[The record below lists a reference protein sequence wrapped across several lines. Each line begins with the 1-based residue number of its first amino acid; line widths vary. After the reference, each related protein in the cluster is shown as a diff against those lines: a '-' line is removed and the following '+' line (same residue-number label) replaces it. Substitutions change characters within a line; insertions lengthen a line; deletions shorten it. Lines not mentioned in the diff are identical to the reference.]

1 LSIDYFT
8 YHGKYLQNQPSIK
21 QYALNFVLLKKN
33 SFMQIEKIKRTN
45 TTYFSKTANDLV
57 YNQADLSKFIEA
69 PFTLEEFKNQI
80 QKKASNFS
88 NNHRKVLV
96 DQLTEQ
102 HKDFADLTVVQ
113 DNIQSLSNEN
123 TFTVTSGHQLNLY
136 GGPLYVAYKITHVIQ
151 LAKKLKETYPENN
164 FIPVFW
170 MASEDHDFEEI
181 NHINLFNDKISWN
194 SNKTG
199 AVGRFE
205 LDDITDFK
213 NELLEK
219 FSNNEAFSAYLN
231 SFYSKE
237 DQNLSTATR
246 RFILDLFGDHGIVTV
261 DGDAKELKQLFVP
274 VVKQELETGF
284 SGEAVSKTTELLL
297 EEGYKDQV
305 HPREI
310 NLFYLS
316 EGSRERIIKKE
327 NGSYIAGEK
336 SWRKDEIFQE
346 LESNSERFSP
356 NVILRPVYQETI
368 LPNLSY
374 LGGGGEMAYWL
385 QLKGVFDQLE
395 LTFPLIAVR
404 NSIQIFDGISLKKM
418 EKLNIEP
425 KALFKSIHENKK
437 QFVLEQDE
445 EELDFSEIESVG
457 EELTSKME
465 QLVSKVDKSLEGFA
479 KSESV
484 KINKQMEHLKK
495 KLIRH
500 QKKQHDDAMNQIEN
514 LYERLFP
521 RNGLQERFETI
532 IPLLAKFGKEET
544 IKMLFECVDP
554 FEKDLILVK
563 F

>member
-1 LSIDYFT
+1 
-8 YHGKYLQNQPSIK
+8 
-21 QYALNFVLLKKN
+21 
-33 SFMQIEKIKRTN
+33 MQIEKIKRTN

-57 YNQADLSKFIEA
+57 YNQTDLSRFIEA
-69 PFTLEEFKNQI
+69 PYTLEEFKNQI
-80 QKKASNFS
+80 QKKSANFS
-88 NNHRKVLV
+88 ENYRKVLV

-102 HKDFADLTVVQ
+102 HKDFSDLSVVQ
-113 DNIQSLSNEN
+113 DNIQSLINEN
-123 TFTVTSGHQLNLY
+123 TFTVTTGHQLNLY

-151 LAKKLKETYPENN
+151 LAKKLKETYPKYN
-164 FIPVFW
+164 FVPVFW

-181 NHINLFNDKISWN
+181 NHVHLFNDKISWDTD
-194 SNKTG
+194 KKG

-205 LDDITDFK
+205 LDDIDAFK
-213 NELLEK
+213 SKLLEK
-219 FSNNEAFSAYLN
+219 FGNNESFSEYLN
-231 SFYSKE
+231 GFYNKE
-237 DQNLSTATR
+237 DKNLTAATR
-246 RFILDLFGDHGIVTV
+246 RFVLDLFGDKGIVTV
-261 DGDAKELKQLFVP
+261 DGDAKELKKLFSP
-274 VVKQELETGF
+274 VVKKELESGF

-316 EGSRERIIKKE
+316 EGSRERIIRNE
-327 NGSYIAGEK
+327 DGSYIAGEK
-336 SWRKDEIFQE
+336 LWKKDDIFEE
-346 LESNSERFSP
+346 LESNPQRFSP

-395 LTFPLIAVR
+395 LTYPLIAVR
-404 NSIQIFDGISLKKM
+404 NSIQIFDGISLKKV
-418 EKLNIEP
+418 EKLNLEP
-425 KALFKSIHENKK
+425 KDLFKSIHENKK
-437 QFVLEQDE
+437 QFVLEQDQ

-457 EELTSKME
+457 EELISKME
-465 QLVSKVDKSLEGFA
+465 SLVSKVDKGLEGFA

-484 KINKQMEHLKK
+484 KINKQMNHLKQ

-500 QKKQHDDAMNQIEN
+500 QKKQHDDAMNQMEN

-532 IPLLAKFGKEET
+532 IPLLAKHGKEET

-554 FEKDLILVK
+554 FEKDLILLFIQK
-563 F
+563 TENLENS